1 MNNNRFRSWD
11 QYMGDAHKARRPMQ
25 QRTSKRLVNPVIKV
39 DLVAL
44 LKARLPKEGG
54 DK

>member
-11 QYMGDAHKARRPMQ
+11 QYMGDANKARRPMKPRRKQ
-25 QRTSKRLVNPVIKV
+25 RLVNPVIKI
-39 DLVAL
+39 DLVAI

-54 DK
+54 NQ

>member
-25 QRTSKRLVNPVIKV
+25 PRKRNINNPVIKI
-39 DLVAL
+39 DLVAI